1 MNLAIAALIGFVGGL
16 GLLMVVQGIRGYKV
30 LPSRSDFA
38 DGEGV
43 DGAESLVWFL
53 GGCLAAI
60 VVFAATGWIVLTVAT
75 LAVVAAFPRLRV
87 GKTSEDAIEK
97 TKAIATWT
105 EMIRDNMAAAA
116 GLEQALVASAEYAP
130 QEIEK
135 EISLFVR
142 SLDHTNLEDALSR
155 LGAALNHPA
164 ADMVIVSLTNAARM
178 QASDLGPLLSR
189 LSATTRD
196 DVRIRQRV
204 GIESAKIKTSA
215 RIVCAI
221 TFGVAVMLWLF
232 NPALVAAYDTFDG
245 QIMLVVILAVFAVGG
260 WSIRRYAKPQ
270 EVDRFTARRKAVV

>member
-1 MNLAIAALIGFVGGL
+1 MNLAIAALIGFGGGL
-16 GLLMVVQGIRGYKV
+16 GLLMVIQGIRGYKV
-30 LPSRSDFA
+30 LPSRSDFV

-43 DGAESLVWFL
+43 DGVEMLVWSL

-60 VVFAATGWIVLTVAT
+60 VVFAATGWIVLAVAT
-75 LAVVAAFPRLRV
+75 LGGVAGWPRLRLE
-87 GKTSEDAIEK
+87 GSSEEDIDK

-116 GLEQALVASAEYAP
+116 GLEQALVASGEYAP
-130 QEIEK
+130 QLIEK

-155 LGAALNHPA
+155 LGTELNHPA
-164 ADMVIVSLTNAARM
+164 ADMVIVSLTNAARL
-178 QASDLGPLLSR
+178 QASDLGPLLTR
-189 LSATTRD
+189 LAATSRD
-196 DVRIRQRV
+196 DVRLRQRV

-232 NPALVAAYDTFDG
+232 NPALVEAYDTFDG
-245 QIMLVVILAVFAVGG
+245 QLMLVAILAVFAVGG

-270 EVDRFTARRKAVV
+270 EVDRFTARRKVVV

>member
-30 LPSRSDFA
+30 LPSRDDFA
-38 DGEGV
+38 DGESV
-43 DGAESLVWFL
+43 DSTEMLVWFL

-60 VVFAATGWIVLTVAT
+60 VAFAATGWIVLAVAT
-75 LAVVAAFPRLRV
+75 LVAVAGWPRLRL
-87 GKTSEDAIEK
+87 GGSTEEEIEK

-135 EISLFVR
+135 EIALFVR

-155 LGAALNHPA
+155 LGTELNHPA

-196 DVRIRQRV
+196 DVRLRQRV

-215 RIVCAI
+215 RIVCGI

-245 QIMLVVILAVFAVGG
+245 QIMLVVILAVFATGG
-260 WSIRRYAKPQ
+260 WAIRRYAKPQ
-270 EVDRFTARRKAVV
+270 EVDRFTARRKVVV